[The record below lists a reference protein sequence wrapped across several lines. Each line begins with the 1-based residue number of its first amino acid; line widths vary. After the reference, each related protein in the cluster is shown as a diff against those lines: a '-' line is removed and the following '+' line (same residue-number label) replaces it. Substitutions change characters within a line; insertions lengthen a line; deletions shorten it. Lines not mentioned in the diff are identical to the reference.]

1 MKKLVFASAMA
12 LTAICLAHMPQLSA
26 QAPAQDAGQVS
37 LPADQYNAYQ
47 NATTQSDPAAKAQ
60 ALENFLQTYPQTPV
74 KKTILDQLLD
84 AYRKAGNGPKAVD
97 AAGRLLQVDP
107 NNLGAIFWSVY
118 FDTADCKKAVDPQT
132 GDVKDT
138 QPCDNAAILAKKGLG
153 ATKPAETDDATWKN
167 ITGAAFPIFH
177 STIALDD
184 VLVKKDY
191 AAAID
196 EYNNELMLYPADQC
210 AKPGPCLGDTL
221 NLAEALTKPSPK
233 KDVVKAIWFYARA
246 YDYAPT
252 TPHNFKADIEPKL
265 DYWYK
270 RYHGTL
276 DGDAAIKTQ
285 IDAIK
290 TQAQSSLFPPDTF
303 KIAPA
308 PTPAELA
315 HHAYTSGD
323 PKLLSLEDK
332 EYILA
337 NGSDDDA
344 NGLWALLKGQQ
355 TPVPGVVITAQATV
369 LKVTVTT
376 TAAAKP
382 KDYVVKLTT
391 PADCDK
397 VPEAPSELRVKEA
410 QEYILN
416 NGVKA
421 DTDSIE
427 ALTESPAK
435 IRKIEVA
442 PAVVAID
449 VAVTQ
454 DAKDNKTADFIV
466 NMKEPASCKDVPPAE
481 SSLALQP
488 ATELDATYST
498 FTKVAAANGRDASA
512 QIVLSDGFVQPEKK
526 APVHAKPSPA
536 HHAVAHRP
544 GE

>member
-12 LTAICLAHMPQLSA
+12 LGAICLVRAPQVPA

-74 KKTILDQLLD
+74 KKTILDQLIDAYQQSKNVNKALD
-84 AYRKAGNGPKAVD
+84 AAT
-97 AAGRLLQVDP
+97 RLLQIDP
-107 NNLGAIFWSVY
+107 NNMKAIFISVY
-118 FDTADCKKAVDPQT
+118 IDTQQCKASMDPQT
-132 GDVKDT
+132 GELKDT
-138 QPCDNAAILAKKGLG
+138 QPCDNAAILAQKGLA
-153 ATKPAETDDATWKN
+153 ATKPAETEASTWTN
-167 ITGAAFPIFH
+167 ITGAAFPVFH
-177 STIALDD
+177 SAIALDD
-184 VLVKKDY
+184 AASKKDF
-191 AAAID
+191 ATAVD
-196 EYNNELMLYPADQC
+196 EYTRELMLYPADAC
-210 AKPGPCLGDTL
+210 AKPGPCLVDTL
-221 NLAEALTKPSPK
+221 NLAEALAKPSPK
-233 KDVVKAIWFYARA
+233 KDVIKAVWFYARA
-246 YDYAPT
+246 WDFAPAE
-252 TPHNFKADIEPKL
+252 FKPRIEPKL

-276 DGDAAIKTQ
+276 DGDAAIKQQ

-290 TQAQSSLFPPDTF
+290 AKAQSSLFPPSDFT
-303 KIAPA
+303 IAPA

-355 TPVPGVVITAQATV
+355 TPVPGVVISAQASV
-369 LKVTVTT
+369 LKVIVTT

-397 VPEAPSELRVKEA
+397 VPEAPSELKVKEA

-421 DTDSIE
+421 DTDAIE
-427 ALTESPAK
+427 ALTESPAR
-435 IRKIEVA
+435 IHKIEIE
-442 PAVVAID
+442 PAVSVID

-454 DAKDNKTADFIV
+454 DAKDSKMADFIV
-466 NMKEPASCKDVPPAE
+466 NMKEPASCKEVPVAGAP
-481 SSLALQP
+481 LALQP

-498 FTKVAAANGRDASA
+498 FTKIPAANGKDASA
-512 QIVLSDGFVQPEKK
+512 QIELSDGFVQAEKK
-526 APVHAKPSPA
+526 AAPHAKPSPA
-536 HHAVAHRP
+536 HHAAGAHHP

>member
-12 LTAICLAHMPQLSA
+12 LAAICLAHPPQVPA
-26 QAPAQDAGQVS
+26 QAPAQDSGQVS

-74 KKTILDQLLD
+74 KKTILDQLIDAYQQAHNVPKALD
-84 AYRKAGNGPKAVD
+84 AAS
-97 AAGRLLQVDP
+97 RLLQLDP
-107 NNLGAIFWSVY
+107 NNMKAIFISVY
-118 FDTADCKKAVDPQT
+118 IDTAQCKSAVDPQT
-132 GDVKDT
+132 GDLKDP
-138 QPCDNAAILAKKGLG
+138 QPCDNAAILAQKGLG
-153 ATKPAETDDATWKN
+153 ATKPAETDAATWTN

-177 STIALDD
+177 SAIALDD
-184 VLVKKDY
+184 AASKKDY
-191 AAAID
+191 AAAVD
-196 EYNNELMLYPADQC
+196 EYNRELMLYSADAC
-210 AKPGPCLGDTL
+210 TKPGPCLVDTL
-221 NLAEALTKPSPK
+221 NLAEALAKPSPK
-233 KDVVKAIWFYARA
+233 KDVVKAVWFYARA
-246 YDYAPT
+246 WDFAPAQYQ
-252 TPHNFKADIEPKL
+252 PQIEPKL

-290 TQAQSSLFPPDTF
+290 TQARSSLFPPASFT
-303 KIAPA
+303 IAPA

-369 LKVTVTT
+369 LKVTVTA

-382 KDYVVKLTT
+382 KDYIVKLTT
-391 PADCDK
+391 PADCSK
-397 VPEAPSELRVKEA
+397 VPEAPGELKVKEA

-421 DTDSIE
+421 DTDAIE
-427 ALTESPAK
+427 ALTEAPAK
-435 IRKIEVA
+435 IHKIEVE
-442 PAVVAID
+442 PAVAAVD

-454 DAKDNKTADFIV
+454 DAKDSKVADFIV
-466 NMKEPASCKDVPPAE
+466 NMKEPASCKDVPAAGAT
-481 SSLALQP
+481 LALQP

-498 FTKVAAANGRDASA
+498 FSKIPAANGKDASA
-512 QIVLSDGFVQPEKK
+512 QIVLSDGFVQAEKK
-526 APVHAKPSPA
+526 AAPHKPTPA
-536 HHAVAHRP
+536 HHAASAAHHS